1 MKIITKIKWWKMF
14 KEYINYFN
22 VGYNKFKGK
31 QSLNNEFLWQEVIK
45 VTEYALINI
54 HNFCTIE
61 YGN

>member
-1 MKIITKIKWWKMF
+1 MF